1 MANIKNSYT
10 TYSDYG
16 LPFPNAGSAQDIQA
30 NIEALY
36 AKMAQCTRQIS
47 YFDLYKITTIVNQ
60 ASELSSQIN
69 ALAPYTSLIINT
81 PIETGDGVRYNIGD
95 LVIKNNDGSH
105 DIIEAQRGG
114 IFYPQKITKVST
126 DDKNYSYDISFHY
139 QSSAPS
145 PGKAEISPTNNVW
158 EVKNNQYFEK
168 LTFQNIGSGDV
179 GSPYNLI
186 FENKTSFE
194 FDASF
199 VTDPSSKD
207 KKVIDPIIH
216 AYAIDPTT
224 NVWEEV
230 YADQDIK
237 YTTTNDKTT
246 ISVSLYGSSLIQK
259 VVVK

>member
-1 MANIKNSYT
+1 MANVKNLYT
-10 TYSDYG
+10 TYSGYG
-16 LPFPNAGSAQDIQA
+16 LPYPSAGNAQEIQE

-95 LVIKNNDGSH
+95 LVVKNNDGSH

-114 IFYPQKITKVST
+114 IFYPQKIVKVNT
-126 DDKNYSYDISFHY
+126 DDKNYSYDISFSY

-145 PGKAEISPTNNVW
+145 TGKAEISPVNNVW
-158 EVKNNQYFEK
+158 EVTNSQYFK
-168 LTFQNIGSGDV
+168 QLTFQNIGSGAV

-186 FENKTSFE
+186 FEDKTSFT

-199 VTDPSSKD
+199 VNNE
-207 KKVIDPIIH
+207 VIDPIIH
-216 AYAIDPTT
+216 AYAVDPTT

-230 YADQDIK
+230 YVDQDIK
-237 YTTTNDKTT
+237 YTTTNGKTT

>member
-10 TYSDYG
+10 TYSSYG
-16 LPFPNAGSAQDIQA
+16 LPYPNAGNVQEIQE

-95 LVIKNNDGSH
+95 LVVKNNDGSH

-114 IFYPQKITKVST
+114 IFYPQKITKVNT
-126 DDKNYSYDISFHY
+126 DDKNYSYDISFSY

-145 PGKAEISPTNNVW
+145 DGEVKISPINNVW
-158 EVKNNQYFEK
+158 EVTNNQYVKK
-168 LTFQNIGSGDV
+168 LTFKNIGSGAV

-186 FENKTSFE
+186 FENKTSFT

-199 VTDPSSKD
+199 VIDPGSNT
-207 KKVIDPIIH
+207 KKIIDPIIH
-216 AYAIDPTT
+216 AYAVDPST

-237 YTTTNDKTT
+237 YTTTDDKTI
-246 ISVSLYGSSLIQK
+246 ISVSLYGSNLIQK

>member
-1 MANIKNSYT
+1 MANVKNLYT
-10 TYSDYG
+10 TYSGYG
-16 LPFPNAGSAQDIQA
+16 LPYPDAGSIQNIQS

-36 AKMAQCTRQIS
+36 AKMAQCTRKIS

-95 LVIKNNDGSH
+95 LVVKNNDGSH

-114 IFYPQKITKVST
+114 IFYPQKITKVNT
-126 DDKNYSYDISFHY
+126 DDKNYSYDISFSY

-145 PGKAEISPTNNVW
+145 SGEVKISPTNNVW
-158 EVKNNQYFEK
+158 EVKNNQYVEK
-168 LTFQNIGSGDV
+168 LTFQNIGSGAV

-186 FENKTSFE
+186 FDNQTSFT
-194 FDASF
+194 FDAS
-199 VTDPSSKD
+199 VVKD
-207 KKVIDPIIH
+207 KIIDPIIH
-216 AYAIDPTT
+216 AYTVDPKT

-230 YADQDIK
+230 YVDQDIT
-237 YTTTNDKTT
+237 YTYDEEEDKTI

>member
-1 MANIKNSYT
+1 MANVKKLFT
-10 TYSDYG
+10 TYSNYG
-16 LPFPNAGSAQDIQA
+16 LPHPNAGNEIEIQE

-95 LVIKNNDGSH
+95 LVVKNSDGSH
-105 DIIEAQRGG
+105 NIIEAQRGG
-114 IFYPQKITKVST
+114 IFYPQKIEKVNT
-126 DDKNYSYDISFHY
+126 NDKNYSYNISFSY

-145 PGKAEISPTNNVW
+145 SGKADISPMNNVW
-158 EVKNNQYFEK
+158 EVQNNQYVEK
-168 LTFQNIGSGDV
+168 LTFQNIGSGAV

-186 FENKTSFE
+186 FEGDNATSFT
-194 FDASF
+194 FDASI
-199 VTDPSSKD
+199 VNN
-207 KKVIDPIIH
+207 KVVDPIIH
-216 AYAIDPTT
+216 AYAVDPNT

-230 YADQDIK
+230 YVDQDITYNK
-237 YTTTNDKTT
+237 SNDKT
-246 ISVSLYGSSLIQK
+246 IVSVSLHGSSLIQK